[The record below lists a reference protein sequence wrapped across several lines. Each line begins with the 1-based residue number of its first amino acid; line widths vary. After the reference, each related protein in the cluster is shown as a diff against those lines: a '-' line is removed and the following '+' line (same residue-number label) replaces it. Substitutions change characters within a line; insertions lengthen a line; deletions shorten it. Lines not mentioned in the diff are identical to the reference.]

1 LLIWSTQNQKFNTVK
16 NLYLLLAAL
25 FMTITACN
33 NEKKSTAMENPLL
46 KEFNTPFGVPPFEE
60 IKLEDFSPAILEA
73 IKMHQSEIDAIVSNE
88 EEPTFENTILP
99 YENSGFY
106 ITQSQAVFG
115 NLNSSLTSP
124 EMQKIAQ
131 DLSPAISAHS
141 DAIKLNQKLFDKIK
155 FVYENRAN
163 FNLDSE
169 STRLLQETYKSFVR
183 GGADLNE
190 DDKNKLRDINEQLSL
205 LSLKFGENVLGDI
218 NDFKL
223 VIESKDDLSGLPE
236 NVIYSAAENAK
247 EAGMEGKWIFTVQ
260 KPSLLPFLTY
270 VENRTLREK
279 LFKAYT
285 NLGNNNNEFD
295 NKEIVK
301 KISSLR
307 AEKANLLGYA
317 THADYILDNN
327 MAKNPETVFNFLDK
341 IWTPALKRASE
352 EAADLQ
358 KMMNDKDKNL
368 KLEPWDWWYYSEKVR
383 KEKFDISEEE
393 VSQYFVLDNVV
404 KGVFGVAHKLYGI
417 NFEELNNLPVY
428 QKDVKAYEVKDKDGS
443 HLGILYMDFF
453 PRASKRSGAW
463 MSNFREQSIKE
474 GVNIRPVVTTNFN
487 FTKPTADA
495 PALLTMDE
503 VLTTFHEFGHALH
516 SLLSQCTYESLS
528 GTSVTRDF
536 VELPSQVMENWGME
550 PEVLKTY
557 AFHYK
562 TGEVIPSNLIQKI
575 KDSGHFNQ
583 GFVTTEYMAAA
594 YLDMDFHT
602 LNLGDSVD
610 NVTVFEKDAMNS
622 IGLIPEIVVRY
633 RSTYFNHIFSGGYSS
648 GYYSYLWAEQ
658 LDADAFDAFKETGD
672 IFNQEV
678 ADSFRKNILEKG
690 NTAEAKDLYFAF
702 RGKQPGVESL
712 LRKRGLDK

>member
-1 LLIWSTQNQKFNTVK
+1 VK
-16 NLYLLLAAL
+16 NLLLLISGIMLL
-25 FMTITACN
+25 FASCK
-33 NEKKSTAMENPLL
+33 NEEKPTNMDNPLL
-46 KEFNTPFGVPPFEE
+46 KEFKTPFGVPPFEK
-60 IKLEDFSPAILEA
+60 IKIEDFSPAILEA
-73 IKMHQSEIDAIVSNE
+73 IKIHQSEIDAIVNNKE
-88 EEPTFENTILP
+88 EATFENTILP
-99 YENSGFY
+99 YENSGSVF
-106 ITQSQAVFG
+106 TQVQAVFG

-124 EMQKIAQ
+124 EMQKLAQ
-131 DLSPAISAHS
+131 DLSPAISAHK
-141 DAIKLNQKLFDKIK
+141 DAIKLNEKLFSKIK
-155 FVYENRAN
+155 TVYEHRDK

-169 STRLLQETYKSFVR
+169 SLRLLEEIYKSFIR

-190 DDKNKLRDINEQLSL
+190 TDKVKLRAINEELSL

-218 NDFKL
+218 NDYKL
-223 VIESKDDLSGLPE
+223 IIESEGDLSGLPE
-236 NVIYSAAENAK
+236 NVKYSASEKAK
-247 EAGMEGKWIFTVQ
+247 EEGLDGKWIFTVQ
-260 KPSLLPFLTY
+260 RPSLTPFLTY
-270 VENRTLREK
+270 ADNRMLREK
-279 LFKAYT
+279 LFKAYI
-285 NLGNNNNEFD
+285 NLGNNDNKFD
-295 NKEIVK
+295 NKEIIK
-301 KISSLR
+301 KITSLR
-307 AEKANLLGYA
+307 AQKAKLLGYDS
-317 THADYILDNN
+317 HANFILDNN
-327 MAKNPETVFNFLDK
+327 MAKNPETVYDFLDK
-341 IWTPALKRASE
+341 VWDPALKRAKE

-358 KMMNDKDKNL
+358 KMMNSEGKNL
-368 KLEPWDWWYYSEKVR
+368 KIEAWDWWYYSEKVR
-383 KEKFDISEEE
+383 LEKFNISEEE

-404 KGVFGVAHKLYGI
+404 KGVFGVANKLYGL
-417 NFEELNNLPVY
+417 NFVELDNIPVY
-428 QKDVKAYEVKDKDGS
+428 QKDVKAFEVKDRDGS

-463 MSNFREQSIKE
+463 MSNYREQSIKD

-516 SLLSQCTYESLS
+516 SLLSQCKYESLS

-562 TGEVIPSNLIQKI
+562 TAEVIPEDLIQKI

-594 YLDMDFHT
+594 YLDMDYHT
-602 LNLGDSVD
+602 LPAGDSIA
-610 NVTVFEKDAMNS
+610 NVTEFEKNAMNS

-633 RSTYFNHIFSGGYSS
+633 RSTYFSHIFSGGYSS

-658 LDADAFDAFKETGD
+658 LDADAFEAFKETGD
-672 IFNQEV
+672 LFNQDV
-678 ADSFRKNILEKG
+678 ASSFRHNILEKG
-690 NTAEAKDLYFAF
+690 NTAEAKDLYIAF

-712 LRKRGLDK
+712 LKKRGLDK